1 MMNLIFYTILC
12 QYLHERSYHLDTYV
26 IYNSNNIY
34 KNDNNHNDNHNNH
47 HFPDK
52 KNHSHVLD
60 FNHDQKNLQLLV
72 VFLFTTVFTVVL
84 CSFKG
89 VKYNFR
95 ENVQIQDSNLDIEN
109 RYITATGS
117 HNVNNIQNVEG
128 EIVVDDESINSDQ
141 IVNGR
146 IVSLH

>member
-1 MMNLIFYTILC
+1 MNLIFFPLLC

-34 KNDNNHNDNHNNH
+34 NNDNNHNNHNNDN
-47 HFPDK
+47 FSGK
-52 KNHSHVLD
+52 NNHSHVLD
-60 FNHDQKNLQLLV
+60 FNHDQEYLELLV
-72 VFLFTTVFTVVL
+72 IFLFTATFTAIL

-89 VKYNFR
+89 VNYNLR
-95 ENVQIQDSNLDIEN
+95 ENVQIQDIDIEN
-109 RYITATGS
+109 RYIRANGT

-128 EIVVDDESINSDQ
+128 EILPNDESRNSDQ

>member
-1 MMNLIFYTILC
+1 MNLIFFPLLC

-26 IYNSNNIY
+26 IYNSNSIY
-34 KNDNNHNDNHNNH
+34 NNHNNDNNH

-60 FNHDQKNLQLLV
+60 FNHDQEYLELLV

-95 ENVQIQDSNLDIEN
+95 ENFQIQNQIQDLDIEN
-109 RYITATGS
+109 RYITANGT

-128 EIVVDDESINSDQ
+128 EIVPDDESRNSDQ